1 MCVHRGIANC
11 VVNKSDLCATLQERA
26 EGKFTYA
33 AKTIKSVCSHIWLF
47 LFCSLGADFIE
58 AFLQ

>member
-1 MCVHRGIANC
+1 MCVHRGIANR
-11 VVNKSDLCATLQERA
+11 VVNKSDLCVTLQERA

-33 AKTIKSVCSHIWLF
+33 AKTVESVCGHIWLF
-47 LFCSLGADFIE
+47 LFCSFIANFTS